1 MAVKPYK
8 RNLFQRLLGKPQ
20 TAPPQDADCWRVED
34 GKVSIELERAP
45 ELSEEYGAIR
55 LEGPDLPR
63 PVLVMR
69 DGKGAYRAFQN
80 RCTHGGRRLDPV
92 PGTETLCCC
101 SMGRSRFDYDGKVVS
116 GAAKDPIHPL
126 AVEVLEKRLRVEI

>member
-8 RNLFQRLLGKPQ
+8 RSLFQRLLGKPQ
-20 TAPPQDADCWRVED
+20 TAPPQNPDCWRVED
-34 GKVSIELERAP
+34 GKLSIELERAP

-55 LEGPDLPR
+55 LEGRDLPR

-69 DGKGAYRAFQN
+69 DGKGGYHAFQN

-92 PGTETLCCC
+92 PGTETVCCC
-101 SMGRSRFDYDGKVVS
+101 SMGRSTFGYDGKVVS
-116 GAAKDPIHPL
+116 GAAKDPIKPL
-126 AVEVLEKRLRVEI
+126 GIEVLEKRLRVEV